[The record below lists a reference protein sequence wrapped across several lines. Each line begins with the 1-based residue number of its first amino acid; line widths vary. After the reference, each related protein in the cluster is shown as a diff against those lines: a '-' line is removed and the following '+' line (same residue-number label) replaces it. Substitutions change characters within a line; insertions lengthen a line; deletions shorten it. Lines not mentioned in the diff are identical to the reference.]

1 MNIIRSI
8 TILVACLFFFTCLVS
23 GFGVSDETS
32 FDLLNRAVTLFEEG
46 NYEESMGLVDQLL
59 ITDGE
64 NASALNLRG
73 LILMNSGICE
83 DAEADFLKA
92 LNFSEKKSMIYYN
105 LGLNSFN
112 HGYMDDADLYFS
124 LAMAGDEPSFDL
136 LFYSGLVKYAL
147 GSYDEAVLLLKE
159 ASAKNTGDPAT
170 WFNLGMSY
178 EQVRKFDLA
187 VKAYDNAINIDP
199 GYEKPWFFK
208 GRIYQSFGNKSLA
221 NMAFENYTALAPEDD
236 LGWFFYAKS
245 LYNDEKVNESILAL
259 KKAIEINPSNVEYKE
274 YLNVYNTSNTSQKDE
289 LLFGPLSENVTM
301 IILIVILIMGVYAI
315 IRR

>member
-1 MNIIRSI
+1 MNIIRSVA
-8 TILVACLFFFTCLVS
+8 ILAVCLFFFSGPVS
-23 GFGVSDETS
+23 GSGVSDEAS
-32 FDLLNRAVTLFEEG
+32 SDLFNRAVALYEG
-46 NYEESMGLVDQLL
+46 GSFDESVNLVNQFL

-64 NASALNLRG
+64 NASALNLKG
-73 LILMNSGICE
+73 LILMKSGAYK
-83 DAEADFLKA
+83 DAEKKFLKA
-92 LNFSEKKSMIYYN
+92 LNFSEKKPMIYYN

-112 HGYMDDADLYFS
+112 HGYMDDADRYFT
-124 LAMAGDEPSFDL
+124 LARAGDNLSFGL

-147 GSYDEAVLLLKE
+147 GSYDEAVLLLNE
-159 ASAKNTGDPAT
+159 ASEKNPDDPAT

-208 GRIYQSFGNKSLA
+208 GRIYQSFGNESLA
-221 NMAFENYTALAPEDD
+221 RMAFENYTALAPEDD

-259 KKAIEINPSNVEYKE
+259 KKAIEKNPSNDEYKE
-274 YLNVYNTSNTSQKDE
+274 YLSVYNTSNLSQKDE
-289 LLFGPLSENVTM
+289 LLFRPLGENDTM
-301 IILIVILIMGVYAI
+301 IILFVILIMGVYAI

>member
-1 MNIIRSI
+1 
-8 TILVACLFFFTCLVS
+8 
-23 GFGVSDETS
+23 
-32 FDLLNRAVTLFEEG
+32 
-46 NYEESMGLVDQLL
+46 
-59 ITDGE
+59 
-64 NASALNLRG
+64 
-73 LILMNSGICE
+73 
-83 DAEADFLKA
+83 
-92 LNFSEKKSMIYYN
+92 MIYYN

-208 GRIYQSFGNKSLA
+208 GRIYQSFGNESLA
-221 NMAFENYTALAPEDD
+221 KMAFENYTALAPEDD
-236 LGWFFYAKS
+236 LGWFFYSKS

-259 KKAIEINPSNVEYKE
+259 KKAIEINPSIDEYKE
-274 YLNVYNTSNTSQKDE
+274 FLNVYDTGKTSQRDE
-289 LLFGPLSENVTM
+289 LLFGPLGENFTI
-301 IILIVILIMGVYAI
+301 IILFVILILGVYAI
-315 IRR
+315 VRR